1 MSELHKLF
9 VSTHKKL
16 QEILKEELTIL
27 RSLFDLMKEEEIA
40 FLKNKGIAKENLKEE
55 KSETNKK
62 LKLIQKQ
69 RHQVTQTLLDEVTTS
84 KRKEHFNSLLFNQ
97 IVSKDEE
104 NSVETFHLRDQVLN
118 FIEKIEKQ
126 KEINHTLKGQ
136 TRSFDYT
143 TQLKRAEVKPQ
154 RKKNL
159 ETLEE

>member
-1 MSELHKLF
+1 MSHLHELF

-16 QEILKEELTIL
+16 QELLKEELMIL
-27 RSLFDLMKEEEIA
+27 RSLFDLMIEEEIA

-55 KSETNKK
+55 KSETSKK

-69 RHQVTQTLLDEVTTS
+69 RHQVTQSLLHEFAVP
-84 KRKEHFNSLLFNQ
+84 KRKEHFNSQLFNQ
-97 IVSKDEE
+97 IVSKDQE

-136 TRSFDYT
+136 NRSYDYPA
-143 TQLKRAEVKPQ
+143 QLKKAEVKPK
-154 RKKNL
+154 RKNNL